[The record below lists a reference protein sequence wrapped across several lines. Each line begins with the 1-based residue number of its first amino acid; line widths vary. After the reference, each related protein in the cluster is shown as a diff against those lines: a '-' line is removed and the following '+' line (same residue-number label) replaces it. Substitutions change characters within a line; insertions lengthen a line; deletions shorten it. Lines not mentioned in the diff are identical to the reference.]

1 MLQVNI
7 VSCDCFPEFLKNSQF
22 KSLVSKR
29 VFTYE
34 GTPEENLE
42 VKLLTVWSDEAQR
55 WEEPE
60 MKVRR
65 ESLGREEEKK
75 NDQRTE
81 SQKKKN
87 AGTRKG
93 RKTTKHCV
101 FFSSFVAAEGRTV
114 GSLKQW
120 VRNHLAR

>member
-1 MLQVNI
+1 MLQLNI
-7 VSCDCFPEFLKNSQF
+7 VSCDCFPEFLKNSLF

-29 VFTYE
+29 VYTYE

-65 ESLGREEEKK
+65 ESLGSEEEKK

-81 SQKKKN
+81 SQKKNMQVHEKV
-87 AGTRKG
+87 RKPQNI
-93 RKTTKHCV
+93 V
-101 FFSSFVAAEGRTV
+101 FFSH
-114 GSLKQW
+114 
-120 VRNHLAR
+120 HLWLRRVEQ